1 MKDISV
7 YTCKDGR
14 TRAYIKETKKVV
26 SYPRLIMEEKL
37 GRELSPDE

>member
-14 TRAYIKETKKVV
+14 TRAYVKDTKNWFLTHV
-26 SYPRLIMEEKL
+26 
-37 GRELSPDE
+37 